1 MNEMNKEW
9 RELNEILEAL
19 TIQMERAK
27 ADAEKVGRET
37 EQWMGW
43 LEDVESQ
50 LATTKPTG
58 GLPET
63 AEVQL
68 DDFLVLRAEIAQN
81 KPLIE
86 SYINETDAALENADP
101 SAQTWMLRNH
111 TIIKNKWSKVKE
123 LCVDREKKLQ
133 LALEEAVAL
142 DSSMRDTAEWLVA
155 AEQRLAA
162 APNVSR
168 LLDVLQK
175 QLEENEKW
183 VDEVAVR
190 KQLMAEQQAA
200 GTRLQYYC
208 EKKDAIPIKNG
219 LVSLKHRFEKVAS
232 RTADRTKQ
240 LNAAM
245 DETQVW
251 MHGIDS
257 VKLLLEDVASKIP
270 DDQQSTGNV
279 NVLKQQH
286 NDWSQLENESRARAV
301 DLEDAMARATDFDKK
316 VHAILDWLVEMEGK
330 LAVPCNDLRQALAR
344 VEDIKVELSNARDNR
359 ELCLE
364 AGRALQAKCHPK
376 AEQPLKHWLRV
387 VENRWKEVEQKAS
400 EREFNL
406 LDQQQQEKEREEA
419 LFELLEFVAL
429 KREELNRMLAQALP
443 QDLESM
449 SKAQRSYEEL
459 DFELRERQADIDGA
473 VKLNKKGKSNAA
485 ATKLSEEWKQLW
497 LDSIGHQTALEGQRQ
512 LLEEMRRL
520 EGWRWEMWKE
530 QYVEWNDHR
539 KVILGIG

>member
-1 MNEMNKEW
+1 MKLLICSVSTLNAAAQRLLRDDRNTDVLEKMNEMNKEW
-9 RELNEILEAL
+9 RELNEILESL
-19 TIQMERAK
+19 TLQMERAK

-68 DDFLVLRAEIAQN
+68 DDFLVLRAE
-81 KPLIE
+81 
-86 SYINETDAALENADP
+86 
-101 SAQTWMLRNH
+101 
-111 TIIKNKWSKVKE
+111 E

-142 DSSMRDTAEWLVA
+142 DSSMRDTAEWLAA

-162 APNVSR
+162 AANVSR
-168 LLDVLQK
+168 VVDVLEK

-232 RTADRTKQ
+232 RTADRTKA
-240 LNAAM
+240 LLESSAFDDAVLELESWIDAELMKNAAT
-245 DETQVW
+245 DGRVL
-251 MHGIDS
+251 GDIDT
-257 VKLLLEDVASKIP
+257 VKVLAEEHRKREAERSSKQRALDTII
-270 DDQQSTGNV
+270 TKN
-279 NVLKQQH
+279 K
-286 NDWSQLENESRARAV
+286 WSQLEEASRARSGQ
-301 DLEDAMARATDFDKK
+301 LEDAIARATDFNKK
-316 VHAILDWLVEMEGK
+316 VHEILDWLVEVEGR
-330 LAVPCNDLRQALAR
+330 LAVPNVDLRQALTK
-344 VEDIKVELSNARDNR
+344 VEDIKVELSNARENR
-359 ELCLE
+359 DLCLE
-364 AGRALQAKCHPK
+364 AGRSLQAKCHPR

-387 VENRWKEVEQKAS
+387 VENRWKEVEERAS
-400 EREFNL
+400 ERESSL

-419 LFELLEFVAL
+419 LFELLEFVAH

-443 QDLESM
+443 QDLESVIRALLFD
-449 SKAQRSYEEL
+449 SKITEAQTY
-459 DFELRERQADIDGA
+459 
-473 VKLNKKGKSNAA
+473 
-485 ATKLSEEWKQLW
+485 
-497 LDSIGHQTALEGQRQ
+497 
-512 LLEEMRRL
+512 
-520 EGWRWEMWKE
+520 
-530 QYVEWNDHR
+530 
-539 KVILGIG
+539 